1 MPAGR
6 PSDYTEALADEF
18 SNRVSEGRSLASVC
32 ADDDMPS
39 QQTVYRWMREK
50 PEFREKIAFSR
61 EERKENT
68 RHKLMSM
75 ADRVLE
81 DASLDPQ
88 RVNAAAHALAKAE
101 ALMAPKQRVELT
113 GRDGGPIE
121 TKTDDMDV
129 ARRLAFILAKA
140 TKD

>member
-1 MPAGR
+1 MAGR
-6 PSDYTEALADEF
+6 PSDYTDELADEF
-18 SNRVSEGRSLASVC
+18 CNRVSEGRSLASVC

-39 QQTVYRWMREK
+39 QQTIYRWMREK
-50 PEFREKIAFSR
+50 PPFREKIALSR

-68 RHKLMSM
+68 RHKLVAM

-81 DASLDPQ
+81 DTALDPQ

-101 ALMAPKQRVELT
+101 ALMAPKTRVEVS
-113 GRDGGPIE
+113 GPNGGPIE

-129 ARRLAFILAKA
+129 ARRVAFLLSKA